1 MFTAAGYPAGWTANG
16 GGART
21 GRFRHAR
28 RMRNHRVPTLAA
40 LLVLVVLMPGPALG
54 PAAASAVA
62 RTRAATAGGRA
73 PAAGPGSV
81 ERLYGSE
88 NRTFPTTRRE
98 VALTFNAAWDEA
110 GLADVLRTLDR
121 SGAPATFFPTGR
133 FAERHPDAVRAMAR
147 RHGVGSHSHT
157 HPHFSRLT
165 RAEVE
170 EEVTAADRAL
180 RATGTVPL
188 PFFRFPY
195 GETTPQAIAHVNS
208 LGFADIEWTTDTK
221 GYLGTP
227 GGMTVQQ
234 AVKRVADV
242 LRPGAI
248 IQMHIGSADGS
259 GEVLDAEALPQIIDL
274 VRARGYEVVDLRG
287 PAGAATAPDRTG
299 PVRRTTSP

>member
-1 MFTAAGYPAGWTANG
+1 
-16 GGART
+16 
-21 GRFRHAR
+21 
-28 RMRNHRVPTLAA
+28 MRNHRALLPAVL
-40 LLVLVVLMPGPALG
+40 LLVLVALPGAAL
-54 PAAASAVA
+54 PRPPAASASVTA
-62 RTRAATAGGRA
+62 SMTASASASASVTAAEEA
-73 PAAGPGSV
+73 GSV
-81 ERLYGSE
+81 DRLYGSE

-121 SGAPATFFPTGR
+121 NRAPAVFFPTGR

-147 RHGVGSHSHT
+147 QHGVGSHSHN

-165 RAEVE
+165 RAETE

-208 LGFADIEWTTDTK
+208 LGLADIEWTTDTK

-227 GGMTVQQ
+227 GGMSIQQ

-242 LRPGAI
+242 LRPGAV
-248 IQMHIGSADGS
+248 IQMHVGSADGS

-274 VRARGYEVVDLRG
+274 VRARGYEIADLRG
-287 PAGAATAPDRTG
+287 LLRGGEERPR
-299 PVRRTTSP
+299 

>member
-1 MFTAAGYPAGWTANG
+1 
-16 GGART
+16 
-21 GRFRHAR
+21 
-28 RMRNHRVPTLAA
+28 MRNHRVPTLAG
-40 LLVLVVLMPGPALG
+40 LLVLAALAALAVLGPAPG
-54 PAAASAVA
+54 PAAAN
-62 RTRAATAGGRA
+62 AAA
-73 PAAGPGSV
+73 PSAGPV

-121 SGAPATFFPTGR
+121 NDAPATFFPTGR

-157 HPHFSRLT
+157 HPHFPRLT
-165 RAEVE
+165 RAEAE

-208 LGFADIEWTTDTK
+208 LGLADIEWTTDTK

-287 PAGAATAPDRTG
+287 LAGAAAAPDRTA

>member
-1 MFTAAGYPAGWTANG
+1 
-16 GGART
+16 
-21 GRFRHAR
+21 
-28 RMRNHRVPTLAA
+28 MRIHRAPTLVA
-40 LLVLVVLMPGPALG
+40 LLVLVALAPGPALSPPSANAAG
-54 PAAASAVA
+54 RARTADAGRPARPAAS
-62 RTRAATAGGRA
+62 
-73 PAAGPGSV
+73 GPV
-81 ERLYGSE
+81 ERLYGSA

-110 GLADVLRTLDR
+110 GLTDVLRTLDR
-121 SGAPATFFPTGR
+121 NGAPATFFPTGR

-147 RHGVGSHSHT
+147 RHGIGSHSHT

-165 RAEVE
+165 RAEAE

-180 RATGTVPL
+180 RATGVVPL

-195 GETTPQAIAHVNS
+195 GETTPRTIAHVNS
-208 LGFADIEWTTDTK
+208 LGYADIEWTTDTK

-227 GGMTVQQ
+227 GGMTIQQ
-234 AVKRVADV
+234 AVKRVADA

-274 VRARGYEVVDLRG
+274 VRARGYEVADLRG
-287 PAGAATAPDRTG
+287 LAESESAPAAGERRPPDQAGAAGR
-299 PVRRTTSP
+299 

>member
-1 MFTAAGYPAGWTANG
+1 
-16 GGART
+16 
-21 GRFRHAR
+21 
-28 RMRNHRVPTLAA
+28 MRNHRVPTLAA
-40 LLVLVVLMPGPALG
+40 LLVPVALGAVVALAPGPAL
-54 PAAASAVA
+54 S
-62 RTRAATAGGRA
+62 A
-73 PAAGPGSV
+73 PAAHAAGLSRAAAGPTGAVAGPTGVADAGAPVTARGPGPV

-121 SGAPATFFPTGR
+121 NGAPATFFPTGR

-165 RAEVE
+165 RTEVE

-180 RATGTVPL
+180 RAAGAVPL

-195 GETTPQAIAHVNS
+195 GETTPQTIAHVNS
-208 LGFADIEWTTDTK
+208 LGLADIEWTTDTK

-287 PAGAATAPDRTG
+287 LTGEAVAPDQAQPVGRTSA
-299 PVRRTTSP
+299 P